1 MAELADMSQRVSARR
16 ASAQRAGPRRRA
28 LRPPGGPWL
37 RVSWS
42 VPAALRAARAT
53 IVIPLLFALTFK
65 VIRNEQM
72 TLFAVFGGF
81 ATLVVTSFGGTRRDK
96 AVAHLGLATAGTLA
110 IVLGTL
116 ASETAWLAAIV
127 TLPVA
132 FVIYFA
138 GSATPNASAGVTGCL
153 FAFVLPVA
161 SSGGTAVLLSR
172 LEGWWLASAVSTAA
186 VLLVVPKMPGDRLR
200 AQCATLA
207 AALADQIDAI
217 LTAGATQDGNGA
229 AQPAADAAARQDAL
243 VSINSDLM
251 NAFVAAPY
259 RDVGLAAADA
269 GLANLVHLLD
279 WSTSLVGEAAASDLD
294 WPAADAADRDLMDAA
309 AQTLHGVSAVL
320 RGRELSIDI
329 SPLWQAQLAS
339 ARHLDK
345 VSADP
350 ADAVRQAERAFRAQ
364 AIGIA
369 ASAAMGDALIASRLA
384 RPAEVT
390 ALRRDWIANLPEVR
404 AAGDSSA
411 SDITGETTWPGPGKP
426 AVRETLTARLA
437 GLLSTETSLRSVWF
451 RNSVRGAIAL
461 AAAVAAARLIDVQH
475 AFWVVL
481 GTLSVLRTN
490 AAATGATALRGLLG
504 TVAGFAVGAALLVG
518 IGVSPVALWIAF
530 PVAVLVAAY
539 TPGTAPFLAG
549 QAAFTVT
556 IVVLFNLL
564 VPAGWRV
571 GLLRVEDVAIG
582 CAVSLVVGYLFWPRG
597 ASSVVGDNLAIAFRS
612 GSGYLSDVVSW
623 ALGDRPHRPERAADA
638 VAAGSRLDDAVRGYL
653 TEQGSKRLTKADL
666 WALVTAAV
674 RLRITAHSMAS
685 LPGRPRPH
693 SDDSGLHAALGQQA
707 GGMAAWYDQL
717 ATLVARPG
725 RGTPEPA
732 LGPLPASGI
741 AAGPAPCGGRDA
753 YRQDALWVG
762 FHLDRLEASL
772 PDLAGPADRF
782 AQLRRRPWWR

>member
-1 MAELADMSQRVSARR
+1 MSQRVSARP
-16 ASAQRAGPRRRA
+16 ASAEHAGAPRRAGS
-28 LRPPGGPWL
+28 LPGGPGFG
-37 RVSWS
+37 VSWS

-96 AVAHLGLATAGTLA
+96 AIAHLGLAAAGSLA
-110 IVLGTL
+110 IVIGTL
-116 ASETAWLAAIV
+116 ASGSAWLAAVV
-127 TLPVA
+127 TVPVA

-153 FAFVLPVA
+153 FAFVLPIA
-161 SSGGTAVLLSR
+161 STGGAGVLLSR
-172 LEGWWLASAVSTAA
+172 LEGWWLASAVGTAA
-186 VLLVVPKMPGDRLR
+186 VLLVVARPPGDRLR
-200 AQCATLA
+200 AQAATLA
-207 AALADQIDAI
+207 AALAGQIGAI
-217 LTAGATQDGNGA
+217 LAAGNPHDGNGA
-229 AQPAADAAARQDAL
+229 ARPAADAAARQEEL
-243 VSINSDLM
+243 VRTRAGLM
-251 NAFVAAPY
+251 DSFVATPY
-259 RDVGLAAADA
+259 RAVGLAAPDA
-269 GLANLVHLLD
+269 ALANLVHLLD
-279 WSTSLVGEAAASDLD
+279 WTTSLVGDASGTDLD
-294 WPAADAADRDLMDAA
+294 WPTAGAADRDLMDAA

-320 RGRELSIDI
+320 RGGQLSIDV

-350 ADAVRQAERAFRAQ
+350 ADAVREADRAFHAE

-369 ASAAMGDALIASRLA
+369 ASAAMADALIAARLA

-390 ALRRDWIANLPEVR
+390 ALRRDWLANLPEVR
-404 AAGDSSA
+404 DAADSRH
-411 SDITGETTWPGPGKP
+411 SDITGQVTWPGPARP
-426 AVRETLTARLA
+426 AVRETWPARLA

-451 RNSVRGAIAL
+451 RNSARGAIAL
-461 AAAVAAARLIDVQH
+461 AAAVAVARLIGVQH

-490 AAATGATALRGLLG
+490 ATATGATAMRGLLG

-518 IGVSPVALWIAF
+518 IGVSPVALWVAF

-539 TPGTAPFLAG
+539 TPGTAPFVAG

-612 GSGYLSDVVSW
+612 SSGYLSDVVSW

-666 WALVTAAV
+666 WTLVTASV
-674 RLRITAHSMAS
+674 RLRLTAHSMAS
-685 LPGRPRPH
+685 LPGRPTPH
-693 SDDSGLHAALGQQA
+693 GDDSGLHAALGRQTA
-707 GGMAAWYDQL
+707 GLSAWYDQL
-717 ATLVARPG
+717 AALVARPV
-725 RGTPEPA
+725 RGAPEPA
-732 LGPLPASGI
+732 LAQLPASGI
-741 AAGPAPCGGRDA
+741 TTSPPPCGGPDA

-762 FHLDRLEASL
+762 FHLDHLEASL
-772 PDLAGPADRF
+772 PDLTGPAERL